1 MDKNKIKEFLK
12 DKPGYCKEGR
22 TRLAKVLNLNHKDP
36 QTVENCA
43 QALKEVREEL
53 KNKHKNNPNSNLQLK
68 SRWQSASGEWLE
80 SYKTVT
86 DTSIDEIKQLKEDLF
101 NDLKNLNKESYKKY
115 NILNRGSNNEN
126 LLEISLPDFHFG
138 KVDNTTIECQANLY
152 LQGIIDLVEKTK
164 GYHITKILLPT
175 GNDLFNSD
183 SIDYTTTK
191 GTPQL
196 DNATWQKTFRIGTQ
210 AVIKSIEYLK
220 NIAPVDVIIVQG
232 NHDYQKSFYLG
243 EILDAYYNQD
253 ENVSIF
259 NDINEP
265 RKYYKYGNTLFGYT
279 HGNLEKV
286 NELPLIMA
294 VESPIE
300 FANSK
305 YHYWRLGHL
314 HKEMINEYQGIVVET
329 LPALCSQDEWHKKMG
344 YNSKRKAKA
353 FIWNKEFGL
362 EGTVQINR

>member
-1 MDKNKIKEFLK
+1 MNKHDIKKFLK
-12 DKPGYCKEGR
+12 EKPGYCKEGR
-22 TRLAKVLNLNHKDP
+22 TRLAKQLGLNHKDP
-36 QTVENCA
+36 QTIEICA
-43 QALKEVREEL
+43 QALTEVREEL
-53 KNKHKNNPNSNLQLK
+53 KNKHTNNPNSNLQLK

-80 SYKTVT
+80 SYKSTNDVIT
-86 DTSIDEIKQLKEDLF
+86 DELKELKEELF
-101 NDLKNLNKESYKKY
+101 NDLKNLNKTGNWSTKDSSKD
-115 NILNRGSNNEN
+115 ISPN

-138 KVDNTTIECQANLY
+138 KVDDNTIEEQANFY
-152 LQGIIDLVEKTK
+152 LQSIVDLVAKTK
-164 GYHITKILLPT
+164 GYNIDRILLPT

-183 SIDYTTTK
+183 TLEYTTTK

-220 NIAPVDVIIVQG
+220 TIAPVDVVIVQG

-243 EILDAYYNQD
+243 EILDAYYTND
-253 ENVSIF
+253 NNVNIS
-259 NDINEP
+259 NDINSP

-279 HGNLEKV
+279 HGNLEKQA
-286 NELPLIMA
+286 ELPLIMA
-294 VESPIE
+294 VERPME

-305 YHYWRLGHL
+305 FHYWRLGHI
-314 HKEMINEYQGIVVET
+314 HKEMINEYQGVVVET

-344 YNSKRKAKA
+344 YNSRRKAKA